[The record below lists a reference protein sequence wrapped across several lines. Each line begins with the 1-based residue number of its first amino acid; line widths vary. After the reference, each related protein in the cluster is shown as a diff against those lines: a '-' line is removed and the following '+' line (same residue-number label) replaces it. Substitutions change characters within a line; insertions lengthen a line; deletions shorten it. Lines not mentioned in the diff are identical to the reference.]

1 MAEKSD
7 GNPKDTALGERE
19 QFDSFDRL
27 QKVDQKDLNVDKLKA
42 TDKDSDSEELLATK
56 DRTHYTNIKEES
68 GIVKFTN
75 TDLQLDDN
83 RKIEDVDLA
92 SIENFTKTGASL
104 NKNMLSKSGNLL
116 TDNDFKK
123 TTGTQSIEQNSNTI
137 TGEARISSIAD
148 REQDIN
154 PLQPLKTNNTD
165 IQKDPSPEKDTE
177 GSQDKQNDDSDPKPL
192 VSQQPGDRT
201 GGDGGG
207 GTGGGGGNNGDD
219 HDNGHGNDDSNPG
232 NGGGNNGSGHDNPPT
247 PPVLLPNGNYSLTPG
262 QGFSLTIDS
271 IDSDAGYNS
280 SFGHYFA
287 DNNGNPISGS
297 IDFTNV
303 KESLGIGDSVIINY
317 APGDIPPGAVTV
329 GFFIIPNGDALNPLL
344 PEGANVTFSL
354 NDQGQWATNYNGT
367 PINGEGA
374 PVYFS
379 DPNLN
384 PDGGISH
391 SNNNAGQISFEDLFG
406 GSSDGDYNDVIVNVQ
421 LTPYTGSGL
430 DNGGNHGGGVNAD
443 DHDNGHGNDD
453 DGNDDSNP
461 GNGGGGTGGGG
472 GGNNGD
478 DHDNG
483 HGNDDDHND
492 DSNPGNGGGGT
503 GGGGGNNGD
512 DHDNGHGNDEDH
524 NDDNNPGNGRGTG
537 TGGSGG
543 DHNDDNGHSNDDN
556 HNDDSNPDSGGGNNS
571 GSNSRAN
578 EENGQNNDKSNLG
591 NNENIKDIN
600 NDKENNNKDFNS
612 HDNQIEN
619 GSGKDDNNSHTVN
632 DHSGQADTNISAMDS
647 NSWTDIVSKDS
658 DISSQPITSN
668 WVEQV
673 DSNHEAD
680 IVNNNDKD
688 HQNNNSEDS
697 HHETTDDTIN
707 NDDKSS
713 SNHNY

>member
-192 VSQQPGDRT
+192 VSQQPGDKT
-201 GGDGGG
+201 GGG
-207 GTGGGGGNNGDD
+207 GTGGGGGDNGDD
-219 HDNGHGNDDSNPG
+219 HDNGHGNDDDGNDDSNPG
-232 NGGGNNGSGHDNPPT
+232 NGGGNNGGHDNPPT
-247 PPVLLPNGNYSLTPG
+247 PPVLLSNGNYSLTPG

-303 KESLGIGDSVIINY
+303 KESLGIGDSVTINY

-354 NDQGQWATNYNGT
+354 NDQGQWAANYNGT
-367 PINGEGA
+367 PINGEGS

-406 GSSDGDYNDVIVNVQ
+406 GSSDGDYNDVVVNVQ

-430 DNGGNHGGGVNAD
+430 DNGGNHGGGVN
-443 DHDNGHGNDD
+443 
-453 DGNDDSNP
+453 
-461 GNGGGGTGGGG
+461 
-472 GGNNGD
+472 GD

-492 DSNPGNGGGGT
+492 DSNPGNG
-503 GGGGGNNGD
+503 
-512 DHDNGHGNDEDH
+512 
-524 NDDNNPGNGRGTG
+524 RGTG
-537 TGGSGG
+537 TGDDDG
-543 DHNDDNGHSNDDN
+543 D
-556 HNDDSNPDSGGGNNS
+556 
-571 GSNSRAN
+571 A
-578 EENGQNNDKSNLG
+578 Q
-591 NNENIKDIN
+591 
-600 NDKENNNKDFNS
+600 
-612 HDNQIEN
+612 
-619 GSGKDDNNSHTVN
+619 
-632 DHSGQADTNISAMDS
+632 
-647 NSWTDIVSKDS
+647 
-658 DISSQPITSN
+658 
-668 WVEQV
+668 
-673 DSNHEAD
+673 
-680 IVNNNDKD
+680 
-688 HQNNNSEDS
+688 
-697 HHETTDDTIN
+697 
-707 NDDKSS
+707 
-713 SNHNY
+713 

>member
-148 REQDIN
+148 REEDIN
-154 PLQPLKTNNTD
+154 PLQPLKTNNAD
-165 IQKDPSPEKDTE
+165 IQKDPSPEKDLE

-192 VSQQPGDRT
+192 VSQQPGDKT
-201 GGDGGG
+201 GGGGGGGGTGGGGGGTGGGGGGTGGGGGGTGGGGGGTGGGGGGTGGGGGGTGGGGGGTGGGGG

-219 HDNGHGNDDSNPG
+219 HDNGHGNDDDGNDDSNPG
-232 NGGGNNGSGHDNPPT
+232 NGGGNNGGHDNPPT
-247 PPVLLPNGNYSLTPG
+247 PPVLLSNGNYSLTPG

-303 KESLGIGDSVIINY
+303 KESLGIGDSVTINY

-354 NDQGQWATNYNGT
+354 NDQGQWAANYNGT

-406 GSSDGDYNDVIVNVQ
+406 GSSDGDYNDVVVNVQ

-430 DNGGNHGGGVNAD
+430 DNGGNHGGGVN
-443 DHDNGHGNDD
+443 
-453 DGNDDSNP
+453 
-461 GNGGGGTGGGG
+461 
-472 GGNNGD
+472 GD

-492 DSNPGNGGGGT
+492 DSNPGNG
-503 GGGGGNNGD
+503 
-512 DHDNGHGNDEDH
+512 
-524 NDDNNPGNGRGTG
+524 RGTG
-537 TGGSGG
+537 TGDDDG
-543 DHNDDNGHSNDDN
+543 DAHGNN
-556 HNDDSNPDSGGGNNS
+556 DSNSGNS
-571 GSNSRAN
+571 GNTKDTRS
-578 EENGQNNDKSNLG
+578 EE
-591 NNENIKDIN
+591 
-600 NDKENNNKDFNS
+600 ENNNSTFNNQ
-612 HDNQIEN
+612 DNQVGN
-619 GSGKDDNNSHTVN
+619 NDANNSQDTV
-632 DHSGQADTNISAMDS
+632 DTQSQQLDTNISSMDRG
-647 NSWTDIVSKDS
+647 SWTDIVSKDS
-658 DISSQPITSN
+658 EISSQPITSN

-680 IVNNNDKD
+680 IVDNNDKNKG
-688 HQNNNSEDS
+688 QENNNSEDS
-697 HHETTDDTIN
+697 SHETTDDTIN
-707 NDDKSS
+707 SDDKHS
-713 SNHNY
+713 SNSHHF

>member
-148 REQDIN
+148 REEDIN
-154 PLQPLKTNNTD
+154 PLQPLKTNNAD
-165 IQKDPSPEKDTE
+165 IQKDPSPEKDLE

-192 VSQQPGDRT
+192 VSQQPGDKTGGGGGGGGT
-201 GGDGGG
+201 GGDGGGTGGGGGGTGGGGG

-219 HDNGHGNDDSNPG
+219 HDNGHGNDDDGNDDSNPG

-303 KESLGIGDSVIINY
+303 KESLGIGDSVTINY

-354 NDQGQWATNYNGT
+354 NDQGQWAANYNGT

-406 GSSDGDYNDVIVNVQ
+406 GSSDGDYNDVVVNVQ

-430 DNGGNHGGGVNAD
+430 DNGGNHGGGVN
-443 DHDNGHGNDD
+443 
-453 DGNDDSNP
+453 
-461 GNGGGGTGGGG
+461 
-472 GGNNGD
+472 GD

-492 DSNPGNGGGGT
+492 DS
-503 GGGGGNNGD
+503 
-512 DHDNGHGNDEDH
+512 H
-524 NDDNNPGNGRGTG
+524 PGNGRGTG
-537 TGGSGG
+537 TG
-543 DHNDDNGHSNDDN
+543 DDDGNAHGNN
-556 HNDDSNPDSGGGNNS
+556 DSNSGNS
-571 GSNSRAN
+571 GNTKDTRS
-578 EENGQNNDKSNLG
+578 EE
-591 NNENIKDIN
+591 
-600 NDKENNNKDFNS
+600 ENNNSTFNNQ
-612 HDNQIEN
+612 DNQVGN
-619 GSGKDDNNSHTVN
+619 NDANNSQDTV
-632 DHSGQADTNISAMDS
+632 DTQSQQLDTNISSMDRG
-647 NSWTDIVSKDS
+647 SWTDIVSKDS
-658 DISSQPITSN
+658 EISSQPITSN

-680 IVNNNDKD
+680 IVDNNDKNKG
-688 HQNNNSEDS
+688 QENNNSEDS
-697 HHETTDDTIN
+697 SHETTDDTIN
-707 NDDKSS
+707 SDDKHS
-713 SNHNY
+713 SNSHHF

>member
-1 MAEKSD
+1 MPEKSD

-207 GTGGGGGNNGDD
+207 GGGNNGDD
-219 HDNGHGNDDSNPG
+219 HDNGHGNDDDGNDDSNPG
-232 NGGGNNGSGHDNPPT
+232 NGGGNNGGHDNPPT
-247 PPVLLPNGNYSLTPG
+247 PPVLLSNGNYSLTPG

-384 PDGGISH
+384 PDGGVSH

-430 DNGGNHGGGVNAD
+430 DNGENHGGGV
-443 DHDNGHGNDD
+443 
-453 DGNDDSNP
+453 
-461 GNGGGGTGGGG
+461 
-472 GGNNGD
+472 
-478 DHDNG
+478 
-483 HGNDDDHND
+483 
-492 DSNPGNGGGGT
+492 
-503 GGGGGNNGD
+503 NGD

-556 HNDDSNPDSGGGNNS
+556 HNDDRNPGSGGGNNS

-668 WVEQV
+668 WVEQF

>member
-148 REQDIN
+148 REEDIN
-154 PLQPLKTNNTD
+154 PLQPLKTNNAD
-165 IQKDPSPEKDTE
+165 IQKDPSPEKDLE

-192 VSQQPGDRT
+192 VSQQPGDKTGGGGT
-201 GGDGGG
+201 GGDGG

-219 HDNGHGNDDSNPG
+219 HDNGHGNDDDGNDDSNPG
-232 NGGGNNGSGHDNPPT
+232 NGGGNNGGHDNPPT
-247 PPVLLPNGNYSLTPG
+247 PPVLLSNGNYSLTPG

-303 KESLGIGDSVIINY
+303 KESLGIGDSVTINY

-354 NDQGQWATNYNGT
+354 NDQGQWAANYNGT
-367 PINGEGA
+367 PINGEGS

-406 GSSDGDYNDVIVNVQ
+406 GSSDGDYNDVVVNVQ

-430 DNGGNHGGGVNAD
+430 DNGGNHGGGVN
-443 DHDNGHGNDD
+443 
-453 DGNDDSNP
+453 
-461 GNGGGGTGGGG
+461 
-472 GGNNGD
+472 GD

-492 DSNPGNGGGGT
+492 DSNPGNG
-503 GGGGGNNGD
+503 
-512 DHDNGHGNDEDH
+512 
-524 NDDNNPGNGRGTG
+524 RGTG
-537 TGGSGG
+537 TGDDDG
-543 DHNDDNGHSNDDN
+543 DAHGNN
-556 HNDDSNPDSGGGNNS
+556 DSNSGNSGNTKDTRSEEENNHSTFNNQDNQVGNND
-571 GSNSRAN
+571 A
-578 EENGQNNDKSNLG
+578 
-591 NNENIKDIN
+591 
-600 NDKENNNKDFNS
+600 
-612 HDNQIEN
+612 
-619 GSGKDDNNSHTVN
+619 NNSQDTV
-632 DHSGQADTNISAMDS
+632 DTQSQQLDTNISSMDRG
-647 NSWTDIVSKDS
+647 SWTDIVSKDS
-658 DISSQPITSN
+658 EISSQPITSN

-680 IVNNNDKD
+680 IVDNNDKNKG
-688 HQNNNSEDS
+688 QENNNSEDS
-697 HHETTDDTIN
+697 SHETTDDTIN
-707 NDDKSS
+707 SDDKHS
-713 SNHNY
+713 SNSHHF

>member
-148 REQDIN
+148 REEDIN
-154 PLQPLKTNNTD
+154 PLQPLKTNNAD
-165 IQKDPSPEKDTE
+165 IQKDPSPEKDLE

-192 VSQQPGDRT
+192 VSQQPGDKTGGGGDGGGTGGGGGGT
-201 GGDGGG
+201 GGDGGGTGGGGGNNGDDHDNGHGNDDDGNDDSNPGNGGG

-219 HDNGHGNDDSNPG
+219 HDNGHGNDDDGNDDSNPG
-232 NGGGNNGSGHDNPPT
+232 NGGGGTGGGGGNNGDDHDNGHGNDDDHNDDSNPGNGGGGTGGGHDNPPT
-247 PPVLLPNGNYSLTPG
+247 PPVLLSNGNYSLTPG

-303 KESLGIGDSVIINY
+303 KESLGIGDSVTINY

-354 NDQGQWATNYNGT
+354 NDQGQWAANYNGT

-406 GSSDGDYNDVIVNVQ
+406 GSSDGDYNDVVVNVQ

-430 DNGGNHGGGVNAD
+430 DNGGNHGGGVN
-443 DHDNGHGNDD
+443 
-453 DGNDDSNP
+453 
-461 GNGGGGTGGGG
+461 
-472 GGNNGD
+472 GD

-492 DSNPGNGGGGT
+492 DSNPGNG
-503 GGGGGNNGD
+503 
-512 DHDNGHGNDEDH
+512 
-524 NDDNNPGNGRGTG
+524 RGTG
-537 TGGSGG
+537 TGDDDG
-543 DHNDDNGHSNDDN
+543 DAHGNN
-556 HNDDSNPDSGGGNNS
+556 DSNSGNS
-571 GSNSRAN
+571 GNTKDTRS
-578 EENGQNNDKSNLG
+578 EE
-591 NNENIKDIN
+591 
-600 NDKENNNKDFNS
+600 ENNNSTFNNQ
-612 HDNQIEN
+612 DNQVGN
-619 GSGKDDNNSHTVN
+619 NDANNSQDTV
-632 DHSGQADTNISAMDS
+632 DTQSQQLDTNISSMDRG
-647 NSWTDIVSKDS
+647 SWTDIVSKDS
-658 DISSQPITSN
+658 EISSQPITSN

-680 IVNNNDKD
+680 IVDNNDKD
-688 HQNNNSEDS
+688 KGQENNNSEDS
-697 HHETTDDTIN
+697 SHETTDDTIN
-707 NDDKSS
+707 NDDKYS

>member
-148 REQDIN
+148 REEDIN
-154 PLQPLKTNNTD
+154 PLQPLKTNNAD
-165 IQKDPSPEKDTE
+165 IQKDPSPEKDLE

-192 VSQQPGDRT
+192 VSQQPGDKT
-201 GGDGGG
+201 GGGGDGGGTGGGGDGGGTGGGGDGG

-219 HDNGHGNDDSNPG
+219 HDNGHGNDDDGNDDSNPG

-384 PDGGISH
+384 PDGGVSH

-430 DNGGNHGGGVNAD
+430 DNGGNHGGGVN
-443 DHDNGHGNDD
+443 
-453 DGNDDSNP
+453 
-461 GNGGGGTGGGG
+461 
-472 GGNNGD
+472 
-478 DHDNG
+478 
-483 HGNDDDHND
+483 
-492 DSNPGNGGGGT
+492 
-503 GGGGGNNGD
+503 GD

-537 TGGSGG
+537 TDGSGG

-556 HNDDSNPDSGGGNNS
+556 HNDDSNPGSGGGNNS

>member
-165 IQKDPSPEKDTE
+165 IQKDHSPEKDTE

-201 GGDGGG
+201 GGGGG
-207 GTGGGGGNNGDD
+207 GTGGGGGGNNGDD
-219 HDNGHGNDDSNPG
+219 HDNGHGNDDDGNDDSNPG
-232 NGGGNNGSGHDNPPT
+232 NGGGGTGGGHDNPPT
-247 PPVLLPNGNYSLTPG
+247 PPVLLSNGNYSLTPG

-317 APGDIPPGAVTV
+317 APGDIPPGAITV

-379 DPNLN
+379 NPNLN
-384 PDGGISH
+384 PDGGVSH

-406 GSSDGDYNDVIVNVQ
+406 GSSDGDYNDVVVNVQ

-430 DNGGNHGGGVNAD
+430 DNGGNHGGGV
-443 DHDNGHGNDD
+443 
-453 DGNDDSNP
+453 
-461 GNGGGGTGGGG
+461 
-472 GGNNGD
+472 
-478 DHDNG
+478 
-483 HGNDDDHND
+483 
-492 DSNPGNGGGGT
+492 
-503 GGGGGNNGD
+503 NGD

-578 EENGQNNDKSNLG
+578 EGNGQNNDKSNLG

>member
-148 REQDIN
+148 REEDIN
-154 PLQPLKTNNTD
+154 PLQPLKTNNAD
-165 IQKDPSPEKDTE
+165 IQKDPSPEKDLE

-192 VSQQPGDRT
+192 VSQQPGDKT
-201 GGDGGG
+201 GGGGDGG
-207 GTGGGGGNNGDD
+207 GTGGGGGNNG
-219 HDNGHGNDDSNPG
+219 
-232 NGGGNNGSGHDNPPT
+232 GHDNPPT
-247 PPVLLPNGNYSLTPG
+247 PPVLLSNGNYSLTPG

-303 KESLGIGDSVIINY
+303 KESLGIGDSVTINY

-354 NDQGQWATNYNGT
+354 NDQGQWAANYNGT
-367 PINGEGA
+367 PINGEGS

-406 GSSDGDYNDVIVNVQ
+406 GSSDGDYNDVVVNVQ

-430 DNGGNHGGGVNAD
+430 DNGGNHGGGVN
-443 DHDNGHGNDD
+443 
-453 DGNDDSNP
+453 
-461 GNGGGGTGGGG
+461 
-472 GGNNGD
+472 GD

-492 DSNPGNGGGGT
+492 DSNPGNG
-503 GGGGGNNGD
+503 
-512 DHDNGHGNDEDH
+512 
-524 NDDNNPGNGRGTG
+524 RGTG
-537 TGGSGG
+537 TGDDDG
-543 DHNDDNGHSNDDN
+543 DAHGNN
-556 HNDDSNPDSGGGNNS
+556 DSNSGNSGNTKDTRSEEENNHSTFNNQDNQVGNND
-571 GSNSRAN
+571 A
-578 EENGQNNDKSNLG
+578 
-591 NNENIKDIN
+591 
-600 NDKENNNKDFNS
+600 
-612 HDNQIEN
+612 
-619 GSGKDDNNSHTVN
+619 NNSQDTV
-632 DHSGQADTNISAMDS
+632 DTQSQQLDTNISSMDRG
-647 NSWTDIVSKDS
+647 SWTDIVSKDS
-658 DISSQPITSN
+658 EISSQPITSN

-680 IVNNNDKD
+680 IVDNNDKNKG
-688 HQNNNSEDS
+688 QENNNSEDS
-697 HHETTDDTIN
+697 SHETTDDTIN
-707 NDDKSS
+707 SDDKHS
-713 SNHNY
+713 SNSHHF

>member
-148 REQDIN
+148 REEDIN
-154 PLQPLKTNNTD
+154 PLQPLKTNNAD
-165 IQKDPSPEKDTE
+165 IQKDPSPEKDLE

-192 VSQQPGDRT
+192 VSQQPGDKT
-201 GGDGGG
+201 GGGGDGG

-219 HDNGHGNDDSNPG
+219 HDNGHGNDDDGNDDSNPGNGGGGTGGDGGNNGDDHDNGHGNDDDGNDDSNPG
-232 NGGGNNGSGHDNPPT
+232 NGGGNNGGHDNPPT
-247 PPVLLPNGNYSLTPG
+247 PPVLLSNGNYSLTPG

-303 KESLGIGDSVIINY
+303 KESLGIGDSVTINY

-354 NDQGQWATNYNGT
+354 NDQGQWAANYNST
-367 PINGEGA
+367 PINGEGS

-406 GSSDGDYNDVIVNVQ
+406 GSSDGDYNDVVVNVQ

-430 DNGGNHGGGVNAD
+430 DNGGNHGGGVN
-443 DHDNGHGNDD
+443 
-453 DGNDDSNP
+453 
-461 GNGGGGTGGGG
+461 
-472 GGNNGD
+472 GD

-492 DSNPGNGGGGT
+492 DSNPGNG
-503 GGGGGNNGD
+503 
-512 DHDNGHGNDEDH
+512 
-524 NDDNNPGNGRGTG
+524 RGTG
-537 TGGSGG
+537 TGDDDG
-543 DHNDDNGHSNDDN
+543 DAHGNN
-556 HNDDSNPDSGGGNNS
+556 DSNSGNS
-571 GSNSRAN
+571 GNTKDTRS
-578 EENGQNNDKSNLG
+578 EE
-591 NNENIKDIN
+591 
-600 NDKENNNKDFNS
+600 ENNNSTFNNQ
-612 HDNQIEN
+612 DNQVGN
-619 GSGKDDNNSHTVN
+619 NDANNSQDTV
-632 DHSGQADTNISAMDS
+632 DTQSQQLDTNISSMDRG
-647 NSWTDIVSKDS
+647 SWTDIVSKDS
-658 DISSQPITSN
+658 EISSQPITSN

-680 IVNNNDKD
+680 IVDNNDKNKG
-688 HQNNNSEDS
+688 QENNNSEDS
-697 HHETTDDTIN
+697 SHETTDDTIN
-707 NDDKSS
+707 NDDKYS

>member
-137 TGEARISSIAD
+137 IGEARISSIAD
-148 REQDIN
+148 REEDIN

-165 IQKDPSPEKDTE
+165 IQKDPSPEKDLE

-192 VSQQPGDRT
+192 LSQQPGDKT
-201 GGDGGG
+201 GDDNGHGNDDDGNDDSNPGNGGG

-219 HDNGHGNDDSNPG
+219 HDNGHGNDDDGNDDSNPG
-232 NGGGNNGSGHDNPPT
+232 NGGGNNGGHDNHPT
-247 PPVLLPNGNYSLTPG
+247 PPVLLSNGNYSLTPG

-303 KESLGIGDSVIINY
+303 KESLGIGDSVTINY
-317 APGDIPPGAVTV
+317 APGNIPPGAVTV

-354 NDQGQWATNYNGT
+354 NDQGQWAANYNGT

-406 GSSDGDYNDVIVNVQ
+406 GSSDGDYNDVVVNVQ

-430 DNGGNHGGGVNAD
+430 DNGGNHGGGVN
-443 DHDNGHGNDD
+443 
-453 DGNDDSNP
+453 
-461 GNGGGGTGGGG
+461 
-472 GGNNGD
+472 GD

-492 DSNPGNGGGGT
+492 DSNPR
-503 GGGGGNNGD
+503 
-512 DHDNGHGNDEDH
+512 
-524 NDDNNPGNGRGTG
+524 NGRGTG
-537 TGGSGG
+537 TGDDDG
-543 DHNDDNGHSNDDN
+543 DAHGNN
-556 HNDDSNPDSGGGNNS
+556 DSNSGNS
-571 GSNSRAN
+571 GNTKDTRS
-578 EENGQNNDKSNLG
+578 EE
-591 NNENIKDIN
+591 
-600 NDKENNNKDFNS
+600 ENNNSTFNNQ
-612 HDNQIEN
+612 DNQVGN
-619 GSGKDDNNSHTVN
+619 NDANNSQDTV
-632 DHSGQADTNISAMDS
+632 DTQSQRLDTNISSMDRG
-647 NSWTDIVSKDS
+647 SWTDIVSKDS
-658 DISSQPITSN
+658 EISSQPIPSN

-680 IVNNNDKD
+680 IVDNNDKNKG
-688 HQNNNSEDS
+688 QENNNSEDS
-697 HHETTDDTIN
+697 SHETTDDTIN
-707 NDDKSS
+707 SDDKHSYNS
-713 SNHNY
+713 HHF

>member
-148 REQDIN
+148 REEDIN
-154 PLQPLKTNNTD
+154 PLQPLKTNNAD
-165 IQKDPSPEKDTE
+165 IQKDPSPEKDLE

-192 VSQQPGDRT
+192 VSQQPGDKT
-201 GGDGGG
+201 GGGGDGGGTGGGGG
-207 GTGGGGGNNGDD
+207 GTGGDGGGNNGDD
-219 HDNGHGNDDSNPG
+219 HDNGHGNDDDGNDDSNPG
-232 NGGGNNGSGHDNPPT
+232 NGGGGTGGGHDNPPT
-247 PPVLLPNGNYSLTPG
+247 PPVLVSNGNYSLTPG

-303 KESLGIGDSVIINY
+303 KESLGIGDSVTINY

-354 NDQGQWATNYNGT
+354 NDQGQWAANYNGT

-406 GSSDGDYNDVIVNVQ
+406 GSSDGDYNDVVVNVQ

-430 DNGGNHGGGVNAD
+430 DNGGNHGGGVN
-443 DHDNGHGNDD
+443 
-453 DGNDDSNP
+453 
-461 GNGGGGTGGGG
+461 
-472 GGNNGD
+472 GD

-492 DSNPGNGGGGT
+492 DSNPGNG
-503 GGGGGNNGD
+503 
-512 DHDNGHGNDEDH
+512 
-524 NDDNNPGNGRGTG
+524 RGTG
-537 TGGSGG
+537 TGDDDG
-543 DHNDDNGHSNDDN
+543 DAHGNN
-556 HNDDSNPDSGGGNNS
+556 DSNSGNS
-571 GSNSRAN
+571 GNTKDTRS
-578 EENGQNNDKSNLG
+578 EE
-591 NNENIKDIN
+591 
-600 NDKENNNKDFNS
+600 ENNNSTFNNQ
-612 HDNQIEN
+612 DNQVGN
-619 GSGKDDNNSHTVN
+619 NDANNSQDTV
-632 DHSGQADTNISAMDS
+632 DTQSQHLDTNISSMDRG
-647 NSWTDIVSKDS
+647 SWTDIVSKDS
-658 DISSQPITSN
+658 EISSQPITSN

-680 IVNNNDKD
+680 IVDNNDKD
-688 HQNNNSEDS
+688 KGQENNNSEDS
-697 HHETTDDTIN
+697 SHETTDDTIN
-707 NDDKSS
+707 NDDKYS

>member
-148 REQDIN
+148 REEDIN
-154 PLQPLKTNNTD
+154 PLQPLKTNNAD
-165 IQKDPSPEKDTE
+165 IQKDPSPEKDLE

-192 VSQQPGDRT
+192 VSQQPGDKTGGGGDGGGT
-201 GGDGGG
+201 GGDGGGTGGDGGGTGGGGGGTGGGGGGTGGGGG

-219 HDNGHGNDDSNPG
+219 HDNGHGNDDDGNDDSNPGNDDSNPG
-232 NGGGNNGSGHDNPPT
+232 NGGGGTGGGGGGNNGDDHDNGHGNDDDHNDDSNPGNGGGGTGGGHDNPPT
-247 PPVLLPNGNYSLTPG
+247 PPVLLSNGNYSLTPG

-303 KESLGIGDSVIINY
+303 KESLGIGDSVTINY

-354 NDQGQWATNYNGT
+354 NDQGQWAANYNGT

-406 GSSDGDYNDVIVNVQ
+406 GSSDGDYNDVVVNVQ

-430 DNGGNHGGGVNAD
+430 DNGGNHGGGVN
-443 DHDNGHGNDD
+443 
-453 DGNDDSNP
+453 
-461 GNGGGGTGGGG
+461 
-472 GGNNGD
+472 GD

-492 DSNPGNGGGGT
+492 DSNPGNG
-503 GGGGGNNGD
+503 
-512 DHDNGHGNDEDH
+512 
-524 NDDNNPGNGRGTG
+524 RGTG
-537 TGGSGG
+537 TGDDDG
-543 DHNDDNGHSNDDN
+543 DAHGNN
-556 HNDDSNPDSGGGNNS
+556 DSNSGNS
-571 GSNSRAN
+571 GNTKDTRS
-578 EENGQNNDKSNLG
+578 EE
-591 NNENIKDIN
+591 
-600 NDKENNNKDFNS
+600 ENNNSTFNNQ
-612 HDNQIEN
+612 DNQVGN
-619 GSGKDDNNSHTVN
+619 NDANNSQDTV
-632 DHSGQADTNISAMDS
+632 DTQSQQLDTNISSMDRG
-647 NSWTDIVSKDS
+647 SWTDIVSKDS
-658 DISSQPITSN
+658 EISSQPITSN

-680 IVNNNDKD
+680 IVDNNDKD
-688 HQNNNSEDS
+688 KGQENNNSEDS
-697 HHETTDDTIN
+697 SHETTDDTIN
-707 NDDKSS
+707 NDDKYS